1 MSLVDLSFIIGGPQG
16 GGVESAGQ
24 IALKAFVVK
33 GYNVLG
39 TREYHSNI
47 MGAHSYYHVRVRD
60 GPARALRTPVDLV
73 VAIDAESVLT
83 HINDVR
89 EGGYLVYDLDSV
101 ETDATKIA
109 SMEPSLRSRLRRF
122 FESINM
128 KPTVGS
134 AVKVLEERGVRT
146 VGLPLKDMLKKVS
159 ETLGA
164 PIASIAKTVNVIGL
178 TAGLYTL
185 GVGLEYIVK
194 AVEAQFGRR
203 PKILAPN
210 IAAARVA
217 FEFMEWNFG
226 SMRELPDGPHR
237 GRVRMVAS
245 GNEVVAMA
253 KVVGGLTFETFYPI
267 TPASDEAF
275 YIEENKYVELGELSR
290 RLELDRL
297 PIVVLQTEDEIS
309 AINMAIGAAV
319 AGARAATST
328 SGPGFSLMNEAIS
341 MAVEMEAPVVVTL
354 WMRAGPST
362 GIATRTGQQDL
373 LHAIFSGH
381 GDTPKIVIASGDHV
395 EAFYDA
401 IKAFNWAEMFQT
413 PVIHLLDKYLA
424 STITV
429 LDEWDLDVSRIS
441 INRGL
446 RVESPP
452 EGYRRYEVT
461 DNGISPFAPLGT
473 TTMVASSLEHDEYGF
488 ASEDPVDR
496 EVMVEKRLRK
506 FEMMAKSIPEEEKLS
521 VHGDP
526 DARVTI
532 VSFGS
537 TKQPIIS
544 AMEELEREGV
554 RVKFLQ
560 LRILSPFPSKTVSQI
575 LGNSDLIIGVEAN
588 SMGQLAF
595 LVRAHTGIEVGH
607 LIQKFNARPFY
618 DVEIV
623 YGVKRVLSEGARRV
637 VVSGGA

>member
-1 MSLVDLSFIIGGPQG
+1 
-16 GGVESAGQ
+16 
-24 IALKAFVVK
+24 
-33 GYNVLG
+33 
-39 TREYHSNI
+39 
-47 MGAHSYYHVRVRD
+47 
-60 GPARALRTPVDLV
+60 
-73 VAIDAESVLT
+73 
-83 HINDVR
+83 
-89 EGGYLVYDLDSV
+89 
-101 ETDATKIA
+101 
-109 SMEPSLRSRLRRF
+109 MEPSLRSRLRRF

-210 IAAARVA
+210 VTAARVA
-217 FEFMEWNFG
+217 FEFMEGSFG
-226 SMRELPDGPHR
+226 SVRELPDGPHR

-297 PIVVLQTEDEIS
+297 PIVVLQTEDEIA

-341 MAVEMEAPVVVTL
+341 MAVEMEVPVVVTL

-381 GDTPKIVIASGDHV
+381 GDTPKIVVASGDHV

-429 LDEWDLDVSRIS
+429 LDEWDLDVGRIS

-473 TTMVASSLEHDEYGF
+473 ATMVVSSLEHDEYGF

-506 FEMMAKSIPEEEKLS
+506 FETMAKSIPEEEKLS

-560 LRILSPFPSKTVSQI
+560 LRILSPFPSKTVSEI

>member
-1 MSLVDLSFIIGGPQG
+1 
-16 GGVESAGQ
+16 
-24 IALKAFVVK
+24 
-33 GYNVLG
+33 
-39 TREYHSNI
+39 
-47 MGAHSYYHVRVRD
+47 
-60 GPARALRTPVDLV
+60 
-73 VAIDAESVLT
+73 
-83 HINDVR
+83 
-89 EGGYLVYDLDSV
+89 
-101 ETDATKIA
+101 
-109 SMEPSLRSRLRRF
+109 
-122 FESINM
+122 
-128 KPTVGS
+128 
-134 AVKVLEERGVRT
+134 
-146 VGLPLKDMLKKVS
+146 
-159 ETLGA
+159 
-164 PIASIAKTVNVIGL
+164 
-178 TAGLYTL
+178 
-185 GVGLEYIVK
+185 
-194 AVEAQFGRR
+194 
-203 PKILAPN
+203 
-210 IAAARVA
+210 
-217 FEFMEWNFG
+217 
-226 SMRELPDGPHR
+226 
-237 GRVRMVAS
+237 
-245 GNEVVAMA
+245 
-253 KVVGGLTFETFYPI
+253 
-267 TPASDEAF
+267 
-275 YIEENKYVELGELSR
+275 
-290 RLELDRL
+290 
-297 PIVVLQTEDEIS
+297 
-309 AINMAIGAAV
+309 
-319 AGARAATST
+319 
-328 SGPGFSLMNEAIS
+328 
-341 MAVEMEAPVVVTL
+341 
-354 WMRAGPST
+354 MRAGPST

-381 GDTPKIVIASGDHV
+381 GDTPKIVVASGDHV

-429 LDEWDLDVSRIS
+429 LDEWDLDVGRIS

-452 EGYRRYEVT
+452 EGYKRYEVT

-473 TTMVASSLEHDEYGF
+473 TTMVVSSLEHDEYGF

-506 FEMMAKSIPEEEKLS
+506 FETIAKSIPEEEKLS

-560 LRILSPFPSKTVSQI
+560 LRILSPFPSKTVSEI

>member
-1 MSLVDLSFIIGGPQG
+1 MVDLSFIIGGPQG

-60 GPARALRTPVDLV
+60 GPARALKTPVDLV

-83 HINDVR
+83 HISDVR
-89 EGGYLVYDLDSV
+89 KGGYLVYDLDSV
-101 ETDATKIA
+101 DVDATKIA

-122 FESINM
+122 FADMNM

-159 ETLGA
+159 DTLGT

-178 TAGLYTL
+178 TAGLYTQ
-185 GVGLEYIVK
+185 GVSLQHIVK

-210 IAAARVA
+210 ITAARVA
-217 FEFMEWNFG
+217 FEFMEQNIG
-226 SMRELPDGPHR
+226 NIPELPDGPHK
-237 GRVRMVAS
+237 GRVRMIAS

-275 YIEENKYVELGELSR
+275 YIEENKYVELGELSEK
-290 RLELDRL
+290 LELDKI
-297 PIVVLQTEDEIS
+297 PIAVLQTEDEIA
-309 AINMAIGAAV
+309 AINMAIGAAA

-341 MAVEMEAPVVVTL
+341 MAVEMEIPVVITF

-401 IKAFNWAEMFQT
+401 IKAFNWAEEFQT
-413 PVIHLLDKYLA
+413 PVVHLLDKYIA

-429 LDEWDLDVSRIS
+429 LDEWDLDPHKVSIS
-441 INRGL
+441 RGL
-446 RVESPP
+446 RIENPP
-452 EGYRRYEVT
+452 EDYRRYEVT
-461 DNGISPFAPLGT
+461 DNGISPFAPLGSAP
-473 TTMVASSLEHDEYGF
+473 MLFSSLEHDEHGF

-496 EVMVEKRLRK
+496 EAMVEKRLRK
-506 FEMMAKSIPEEEKLS
+506 FETIARSIPEEEKIAL
-521 VHGDP
+521 HGDP
-526 DARVTI
+526 SARVTI

-537 TKQPIIS
+537 TKQAILS

-560 LRILSPFPSKTVSQI
+560 LRILSPFPSKAVMDAVGDPE
-575 LGNSDLIIGVEAN
+575 LLISVEAN
-588 SMGQLAF
+588 AIGQLA
-595 LVRAHTGIEVGH
+595 LLLRAYTGIEVKH
-607 LIQKFNARPFY
+607 FIQKLNARPLY
-618 DVEIV
+618 DVEVV
-623 YGVKRVLSEGARRV
+623 YGVKRILGRGARRV

>member
-1 MSLVDLSFIIGGPQG
+1 MVDLSIIIGGPQG

-60 GPARALRTPVDLV
+60 GPARALRIPVDLV
-73 VAIDAESVLT
+73 VALDAESVLT
-83 HINDVR
+83 HFNDVR
-89 EGGYLVYDLDSV
+89 SGGYLVYDLDSIGV
-101 ETDATKIA
+101 DATRIS
-109 SMEPSLRSRLRRF
+109 SMEPSLRSRLKKF
-122 FESINM
+122 FMAMNM
-128 KPTVGS
+128 QPTVGS
-134 AVKVLEERGVRT
+134 AVKVLEERGVKT

-159 ETLGA
+159 DTLGA
-164 PIASIAKTVNVIGL
+164 PIASIAKAVNVIGL
-178 TAGLYTL
+178 TAGLYML
-185 GVGLEYIVK
+185 GVSLQYVVK
-194 AVEAQFGRR
+194 AIEAQFGKR

-210 IAAARVA
+210 VTAAQVA
-217 FEFMEWNFG
+217 FEFMEQNIG
-226 SMRELPDGPHR
+226 SISELPDGPHK
-237 GRVRMVAS
+237 GRVRMIAS

-253 KVVGGLTFETFYPI
+253 KIVGGLGFETFYPI

-275 YIEENKYVELGELSR
+275 YIEENKYVELGELSK
-290 RLELDRL
+290 RLGLDRI
-297 PIVVLQTEDEIS
+297 PIVVLQTEDEIA
-309 AINMAIGAAV
+309 AINMAIGAAA

-341 MAVEMEAPVVVTL
+341 MAVEMEVPVVITL

-373 LHAIFSGH
+373 LYAIFSGH
-381 GDTPKIVIASGDHV
+381 GDTPKIVVASGDHI

-424 STITV
+424 STMTT
-429 LDEWDLDVSRIS
+429 LDEWDLDVSRLI
-441 INRGL
+441 IDRGL
-446 RVESPP
+446 RVENPP

-461 DNGISPFAPLGT
+461 EDGISPFTPLGSA
-473 TTMVASSLEHDEYGF
+473 TMILSSLEHDEYGF

-496 EVMVEKRLRK
+496 EVMLEKRLRK
-506 FEMMAKSIPEEEKLS
+506 FETMARRIPEEEKLTL
-521 VHGDP
+521 HGDQ
-526 DARVTI
+526 DAKVTI

-537 TKQPIIS
+537 TKQAIIS
-544 AMEELEREGV
+544 AMEELEREGI

-560 LRILSPFPSKTVSQI
+560 LRILSPFPSKAVADI
-575 LGNSDLIIGVEAN
+575 LSSSELTISVEAN
-588 SMGQLAF
+588 AIGQLAY
-595 LVRAHTGIEVGH
+595 LVRAHTGVEVKH
-607 LIQKFNARPFY
+607 LIQKLNARPFY
-618 DVEIV
+618 DVEII
-623 YGVKRVLSEGARRV
+623 YGVKRILGEGARRV